1 MELKQVKKLGE
12 KNRYIPVIQEIQT
25 ESWVEERETEICSGS
40 KPSTVLWTLGSVS
53 GKSMAF
59 PLKLSSSGL
68 VTGLKG
74 PSSVVGIAI
83 AIAPLA
89 NNIDVIVNVRT
100 SERILLSSNTF
111 TGNEIDGSDDEAI

>member
-1 MELKQVKKLGE
+1 
-12 KNRYIPVIQEIQT
+12 
-25 ESWVEERETEICSGS
+25 
-40 KPSTVLWTLGSVS
+40 
-53 GKSMAF
+53 MAF
-59 PLKLSSSGL
+59 PLKLASSGI